1 MSSRVRPALLVVD
14 DDAGSSGLL
23 REVFAQEG
31 YDVSVAQS
39 GAEALKV
46 AAERPFDVVLS
57 DIQMPDIDG
66 IEVLRR
72 LRKVAPD
79 ATVILVT
86 AYGTIEMAIRALNEG
101 AFDYVRKPFKLD
113 EVRRV
118 VERAMERRRAREQ
131 TRAGAGTAPPAGETR
146 GRGRPMVAIIGSH
159 PDMVELFKLVSRVA
173 GTKSSVMIMGESGT
187 GKELIARTIHEAST
201 RRERSFV
208 AVNCTSFSETLLES
222 ELFGHVKGA
231 FTGAIERRPGLFL
244 EANRGTVFLD
254 EVGDMSLSMQAKLL
268 RVLQEEE
275 VKPVGGTDTVPVD
288 VRVVAATHQDL
299 DALVRAGRFRLDLF
313 YRLNVVA
320 LRVPPLRERR
330 DDIPLLAEHFL
341 REYGLLAQRPLQG
354 FSTKAMRA
362 LMNYPWPGNVRELE
376 NAVERAVALAPGSIV
391 EESDLPDKIV
401 HHAGQLPATPGGQAT
416 LDEMTRRYVLSVLE
430 KVRGNKTEAA
440 RILGVPRR
448 TLYRMLERYGVGAET
463 EVSQSGTSI
472 H

>member
-1 MSSRVRPALLVVD
+1 
-14 DDAGSSGLL
+14 
-23 REVFAQEG
+23 
-31 YDVSVAQS
+31 
-39 GAEALKV
+39 
-46 AAERPFDVVLS
+46 
-57 DIQMPDIDG
+57 
-66 IEVLRR
+66 
-72 LRKVAPD
+72 
-79 ATVILVT
+79 
-86 AYGTIEMAIRALNEG
+86 
-101 AFDYVRKPFKLD
+101 
-113 EVRRV
+113 
-118 VERAMERRRAREQ
+118 MERRRAREQ
-131 TRAGAGTAPPAGETR
+131 TPQTAPASAPTPSAQEPR
-146 GRGRPMVAIIGSH
+146 RRGRPIAAIIGSH

-173 GTKSSVMIMGESGT
+173 GTKSSVMIIGESGT

-201 RRERSFV
+201 RRDRPFV
-208 AVNCTSFSETLLES
+208 AVNCTSLSETLLES

-299 DALVRAGRFRLDLF
+299 EALVRTGRFRLDLY
-313 YRLNVVA
+313 YRLHVVA

-330 DDIPLLAEHFL
+330 DDIPVLAEHFL
-341 REYGLLAQRPLQG
+341 REYGLLAQRPIQG

-376 NAVERAVALAPGSIV
+376 NVVERAVALAPGSIV

-401 HHAGQLPATPGGQAT
+401 HHAGPIPATPGGQAT
-416 LDEMTRRYVLSVLE
+416 LDEMTRRYVLSVLD

-448 TLYRMLERYGVGAET
+448 TLYRMLERYGVASEE